1 MRSSSTAAAST
12 STSRWSWSRSRTAC
26 TTRSIR
32 PTSPTA
38 SRNTRPRPGAPARL
52 SQFIQ
57 QVVLGLL
64 LGGVYVA
71 VALGF
76 SLVWGILNI
85 VNLAHGALVIAGGY
99 LTWLLY
105 SRWHVDPFL
114 SLPVDAVALFVIG
127 YALQR
132 GVINRIIR
140 APLLFTFLLTFG
152 LNLILVS
159 VLLLLFTPDYRSV
172 TTSYSGSRL
181 ELGSIAVPYIRVAS
195 LAVAILLAAILW
207 LILNR
212 SRTGAAIQAVG
223 ADRDAAQLVGI
234 DLRHAYAL
242 TFAIGAA
249 FAGVA
254 GGLISTFQAITPTA
268 GDPYTLQ
275 AFAVVILG
283 GLGRVSATVAGGLL
297 FGLIEILGQSTPGL
311 GSGYANAIA
320 FAVLVIV
327 LAFRP
332 QGLLGRLA

>member
-1 MRSSSTAAAST
+1 V
-12 STSRWSWSRSRTAC
+12 
-26 TTRSIR
+26 
-32 PTSPTA
+32 
-38 SRNTRPRPGAPARL
+38 
-52 SQFIQ
+52 SQFAQ
-57 QVVLGLL
+57 QVILGLL

-85 VNLAHGALVIAGGY
+85 VNLAHGAFVIIGAY
-99 LTWLLY
+99 VTWALFAHL
-105 SRWHVDPFL
+105 HVDPFL
-114 SLPVDAVALFVIG
+114 SLPVDAVALFAIG
-127 YALQR
+127 YVLQR
-132 GVINRIIR
+132 GVINRVIR
-140 APLLFTFLLTFG
+140 APVLFTFLLTFG
-152 LNLILVS
+152 LNLVIVS
-159 VLLLLFTPDYRSV
+159 LLLLIFTGDFRSV
-172 TTSYSGSRL
+172 NPSYAGAGL
-181 ELGSIAVPYIRVAS
+181 QIGSIAIPYIRVGG
-195 LAVAILLAAILW
+195 LVVAMLLAAILW
-207 LILNR
+207 AILNR
-212 SRTGAAIQAVG
+212 SRAGAAILAVG

-254 GGLISTFQAITPTA
+254 GGIISTFQSITPTA

-297 FGLIEILGQSTPGL
+297 FGLIEVLGQSAPGL

-327 LAFRP
+327 LVVRP